1 MKNNIEM
8 YASYDNRP
16 LVSIIVPVFR
26 VEKFVKRCIDSILNQ
41 TIQKLE
47 LILVDDN
54 SDDNSGTICD
64 LAAKSDNR
72 IIVIHKNEQEGVAQ
86 ARESGVM
93 RASAPYICFV
103 DSDDWIEPN
112 YCEILIEALEQND
125 ADLVCCSYFY
135 DFEKN
140 NQVHKRSPK
149 KVGILKSYNAIDEL
163 HLGNSIWACVW
174 NKIYKRDLLRFPKL
188 DKKVTIGEDYSLI
201 IDYLLNC
208 RKIVQIKTALYHYF
222 QRSESVSYSGY
233 TSNYYDILKNYSR
246 YCTKIS
252 KFHPKIKYNARL
264 FYCIQQLGAITAMTR
279 NHCYD
284 FKLIKIIQH
293 NIRQY
298 WRTCCFL
305 SNGSIIEKTA
315 IVLLALNKFL
325 FILAAKIF
333 MAKPHN

>member
-1 MKNNIEM
+1 MKNNN
-8 YASYDNRP
+8 ASYKNTA

-26 VEKFVKRCIDSILNQ
+26 VEKYVKRCIDSILNQ
-41 TIQKLE
+41 TVKKLE

-72 IIVIHKNEQEGVAQ
+72 IIVIHKNEQEGVAK

-112 YCEILIEALEQND
+112 YCEILIKTLEQND

-140 NQVHKRSPK
+140 NKVHKRIPR
-149 KVGILKSYNAIDEL
+149 KVGILKPNDAIDEL
-163 HLGNSIWACVW
+163 HLGKSIWACVW

-208 RKIVQIKTALYHYF
+208 NKIVQIKIALYHYF

-233 TSNYYDILKNYSR
+233 TFNYYEILKNYSY
-246 YCTKIS
+246 YCKKLS
-252 KFHPKIKYNARL
+252 KFYPEIKYNSRL
-264 FYCIQQLGAITAMTR
+264 FCCVQQMGAITAMTR
-279 NHCYD
+279 NNHYD
-284 FKLIKIIQH
+284 FKLIKNIQH
-293 NIRQY
+293 NIRKY
-298 WRTCCFL
+298 WGICCFL
-305 SNGSIIEKTA
+305 SKGNIIEKTA
-315 IVLLALNKFL
+315 IFLLVLNKFL
-325 FILAAKIF
+325 FIFVAKIF
-333 MAKPHN
+333 MAKPRN